1 MTLFHMTVY
10 GANQMMVQRT
20 LGART
25 IGGAKKAYLLM
36 GFAAVPIYC
45 LFFFVGVLCFA
56 FYRGRRSRIRTRSS
70 STSRPRQAFRGWS
83 ASCAPR
89 CCASM
94 STLSSAFNSLATV
107 SMVDFWQR
115 YVRRTCRCAAL
126 RLTRWFT
133 IAGRS

>member
-56 FYRGRRSRIRTRSS
+56 FYRGRTFENPERDHPQLRG
-70 STSRPRQAFRGWS
+70 QAGIPGWS
-83 ASCAPR
+83 AS
-89 CCASM
+89 
-94 STLSSAFNSLATV
+94 
-107 SMVDFWQR
+107 
-115 YVRRTCRCAAL
+115 
-126 RLTRWFT
+126 
-133 IAGRS
+133 